1 MSHVGYAHTI
11 MRPRTIFLAGA
22 LASLALAALP
32 ATEAH
37 AQVIPPVAERDEN
50 WETVST
56 VSMLIG
62 VSTVSLMPRVYY
74 NDPEATVG
82 WKARWHISVLA
93 PIMTLTAATLFV
105 DIPIKDLG
113 EGTRPDCTVEE
124 TESGFSGS
132 NCESY
137 GMPSTH
143 SFAAWSATGSG
154 IGIWVADTFVHSDS
168 EFHAGS
174 FIGNVVV
181 PLAASVFTS
190 VGRGVAS
197 SPDQPYEDA
206 AQIGVGVAAGVI
218 TGFLTGL
225 AYGLLQEPNCG
236 YGNNIVCW

>member
-1 MSHVGYAHTI
+1 MR
-11 MRPRTIFLAGA
+11 RPRSLILAGA
-22 LASLALAALP
+22 FAAIAASALP
-32 ATEAH
+32 ASEAS
-37 AQVIPPVAERDEN
+37 AQVIPPAAERDEN

-82 WKARWHISVLA
+82 WKARWHVSVLA
-93 PIMTLTAATLFV
+93 PIMTLTAATLLV
-105 DIPIKDLG
+105 DIPIKELG

-124 TESGFSGS
+124 TESGFEGS

-143 SFAAWSATGSG
+143 SFAAWSASGAG

-174 FIGNVVV
+174 FIGNVAV
-181 PLAASVFTS
+181 PLTAAVFTS
-190 VGRGVAS
+190 VARGVAA
-197 SPDQPYEDA
+197 SPDEPYEDP
-206 AQIGVGVAAGVI
+206 AQIGVGVAAGMVS
-218 TGFLTGL
+218 GFLIGL

-236 YGNNIVCW
+236 YGNHLICW